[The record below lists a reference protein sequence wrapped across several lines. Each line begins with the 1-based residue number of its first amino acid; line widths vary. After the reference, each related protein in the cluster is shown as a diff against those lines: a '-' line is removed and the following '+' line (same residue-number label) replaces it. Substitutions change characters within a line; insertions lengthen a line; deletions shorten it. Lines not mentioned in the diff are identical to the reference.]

1 MNEQLKSR
9 FKSFAW
15 RLGMM
20 VAAVSV
26 DFILQN
32 LTILNIPTQY
42 TVVLGLVLGE
52 VSKHLNNK
60 LTAS

>member
-1 MNEQLKSR
+1 
-9 FKSFAW
+9 
-15 RLGMM
+15 MM

-32 LTILNIPTQY
+32 LTSLNIPTQY